1 MFESEEI
8 FKPFGCGP
16 TKADNLHEPIAKG
29 SNHGSNICEGPNGEL
44 IAVWYG
50 GTGEKNADVQ
60 IWMSKKFKGEKWAK
74 PLVIEKEGRTSRIP
88 EEMEEFE
95 GNNSSEGN
103 PVIYFEK
110 EQDRLHLWWITIY
123 GFGSQRGW
131 STGFTKYKHSD
142 DLGKTWVLKD
152 DGTPRLIHD
161 FWGEMIKNK
170 PVRLSNGDM
179 ILPAMTEWTS
189 YSPVYYKCT
198 AGEFK
203 KGCLESKWT
212 KVNAPGT
219 GCFQPT
225 VVELEPGHLLSFMR
239 TSKGSKYNKMAA
251 QQESFDYGVTW
262 DEAHANDF
270 GFYNCNANS
279 DMVKLQN
286 GHIVYIFN
294 DSPEIRN
301 PLTAALSE
309 DGGKTWPYKKNI
321 VHSQDELGTR
331 FAYPAT
337 VQSSDGLIHVTFSN
351 TNRKG
356 SEKLT
361 DNIKWVCF
369 DEAWI
374 KE

>member
-8 FKPFGCGP
+8 FEAFGCGP
-16 TKADNLHEPIAKG
+16 TKAEKPHEPISKG
-29 SNHGSNICEGPNGEL
+29 SNHGSNICEGPNGEI

-50 GTGEKNADVQ
+50 GTGEKHEDVQ
-60 IWMSKKFKGEKWAK
+60 IWMSKKFKGEKWTK
-74 PLVIEKEGRTSRIP
+74 PMVIEKEGRNSKIP
-88 EEMEEFE
+88 AEMEEFE
-95 GNNSSEGN
+95 GGNSSEGN

-110 EQDRLHLWWITIY
+110 EQGRLHLWWITIY
-123 GFGSQRGW
+123 GFGGQRGW
-131 STGFTKYKHSD
+131 STGFIKYKHSD
-142 DLGKTWVLKD
+142 DLGKTWVLKE
-152 DGTPRLIHD
+152 DGTPRLLHD

-170 PVRLSNGDM
+170 PIRLSNGEM

-189 YSPVYYKCT
+189 YSPVYYKC
-198 AGEFK
+198 AGDEFK

-212 KVNAPGT
+212 KVNGPGT

-225 VVELEPGHLLSFMR
+225 LAELKPGHILSLMR
-239 TSKGSKYNKMAA
+239 TSKTSKFNKMAA
-251 QQESFDYGVTW
+251 QQESLDYGKTW
-262 DEAHANDF
+262 DEARVNKF

-286 GHIVYIFN
+286 GHLVYVFN

-301 PLTAALSE
+301 PLTATLSE
-309 DGGKTWPYKKNI
+309 DGGKTWSYKKNI
-321 VHSQDELGTR
+321 VHSPEEPGTR

-337 VQSSDGLIHVTFSN
+337 IQSSDGLIHVTFSN

-356 SEKLT
+356 NEKVT
-361 DNIKWVCF
+361 DNIKWACF
-369 DEAWI
+369 DEEWI